1 MTTYENVVKPL
12 EDTYLILQSRTAVKA
27 GISYTWTL
35 NRPIVINENA
45 YLSVVERYYES
56 FTTSANGALPY
67 VIRLVPN
74 SSSIVHPVNATP
86 TTAVNEGCIIDIGYD
101 HEPASRVIEVKLP
114 SQQTINQITIELTK
128 TLSGNAV
135 IASVPEF
142 LIIVKIVE
150 REPRNLNYGTLNN
163 VRQQLSR
170 L

>member
-1 MTTYENVVKPL
+1 MTSVQNVVKPL
-12 EDTYLILQSRTAVKA
+12 EDTYLILQSRTAVKS
-27 GISYTWTL
+27 GISYTWRL
-35 NRPIVINENA
+35 NNPIVINENA

-56 FTTSANGALPY
+56 FTAAANGALPY

-86 TTAVNEGCIIDIGYD
+86 STAVNAGCIIDIGYD
-101 HEPASRVIEVKLP
+101 HESASRVIEVKLP
-114 SQQTINQITIELTK
+114 PQQTINQITIELTK

-150 REPRNLNYGTLNN
+150 REPKVLRYGTLNN
-163 VRQQLSR
+163 VRQLAR

>member
-1 MTTYENVVKPL
+1 MTSVQNVVKPL

-27 GISYTWTL
+27 GISYTWRL
-35 NRPIVINENA
+35 NNPIVINENA

-86 TTAVNEGCIIDIGYD
+86 STAVNTGTIIDIGYD

-114 SQQTINQITIELTK
+114 PQQTINQITIELTK

-150 REPRNLNYGTLNN
+150 REPKVLRYGTLNN
-163 VRQQLSR
+163 VRQLAR